1 MNRCTLTPRA
11 QALPPTLAA
20 TFAAAFAFGLALL
33 AATPIAHAQSA
44 QSTPAPAYVAP
55 QANPLDKGQMPV
67 IGTRQFPATAQ
78 RGTLEVKMPPVVTIN
93 GTEERLSPG
102 SRIRGPNNQLVM
114 SGQLVGRSVQVNYLR
129 NTDGQ
134 IHDVWI
140 LNSLEAREEREGSG
154 PVKNFR
160 FESQIEADKGKSKY

>member
-1 MNRCTLTPRA
+1 MNRCFSPAQVYWAPGLLGLTLW
-11 QALPPTLAA
+11 
-20 TFAAAFAFGLALL
+20 AAASV
-33 AATPIAHAQSA
+33 AHAQSA
-44 QSTPAPAYVAP
+44 PAPAYEAP
-55 QANPLDKGQMPV
+55 QANPLDKGQMPI
-67 IGTRQFPATAQ
+67 IGTRQFPAAAQ

-160 FESQIEADKGKSKY
+160 FESEIEADKGKSKN